1 LQLAAVAER
10 TRTSFRG
17 VTELFSRL
25 AINSRELGVNQQQL
39 INFTES
45 LNQAIVISG
54 AGTREANAALI
65 QLSQGIASGTL
76 RGDELRSVL
85 EQLPVVADVIANSLG
100 RTRGELRELGR
111 EGAITGEVIFNAFAE
126 AREEL
131 ADRFAR
137 TVPTIGQA
145 LTLLRNRLV
154 ETADRSQQFG
164 RGLVQVTLFA
174 SNTIGAINELANSIP
189 IVDRLTGALGRF
201 NQQLSAA
208 LEERREARQPLST
221 QFSEALQ
228 RVTALQ
234 GNLERLQVQIDGLF
248 TAQAQGVDLGFDIA
262 ERIGEVQRSRATV
275 QRFLREAE
283 QALERLTQR
292 SREQV
297 AAQEQLNLAF
307 ANSQLSEQRRLLELN
322 SNAREVEVSL
332 LRLENQARRE
342 LGATFTGFT
351 QDQRALIRE
360 RLQENQAIQLQ
371 TEILEQINGP
381 AEVFNR
387 QQEQL
392 LALLMTGQITFEQ
405 YNAQLMIFRDAIM
418 SVEPS
423 SVFADLVTDLQRQR
437 DLLMQTNEERRVQN
451 ALLQAESA
459 LRAAGVSDEELNSQL
474 EFLGIL
480 TRRNVLLEEANR
492 FGLNSVNTTRLQAIA
507 QMEFNLAMSEGAS
520 AAEAF
525 QRALAKVNSE
535 GEGLK
540 MVEENAN
547 LVQDA
552 LVGVAVIGINQ
563 ATDALV
569 EFIKT
574 GEIDFELFVRN
585 FLADSLALI
594 ARLLLIKALQ
604 EAIGVEAGSGIG
616 NAIASGTQNV
626 LSTNNVPGRQAG
638 GPVTAGEPFLVGEGG
653 RELFIPSQ
661 SGRIIPNAATE
672 NMIAN
677 VGRGSSVSAAAPVVN
692 VAPPNIIVV
701 NDRSEIPSEMQ
712 SSEGGDAIMAV
723 ISTRNREVRQSLG
736 IG

>member
-1 LQLAAVAER
+1 MQLAAVAER